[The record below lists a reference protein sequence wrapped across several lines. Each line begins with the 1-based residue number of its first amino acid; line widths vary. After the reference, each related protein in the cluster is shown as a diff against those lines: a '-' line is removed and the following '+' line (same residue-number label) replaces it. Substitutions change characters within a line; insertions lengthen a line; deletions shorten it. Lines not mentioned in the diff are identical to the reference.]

1 MSIVFVVLRVFLR
14 WCKRT
19 VKLPFSLPLQMIAV
33 YDYEAQGDQELSLV
47 EGDIVT
53 LIAKED
59 EMWWCGQVR
68 GHVGMFPSTYVEPY
82 EDQGS
87 IV

>member
-1 MSIVFVVLRVFLR
+1 
-14 WCKRT
+14 
-19 VKLPFSLPLQMIAV
+19 MIAV

-68 GHVGMFPSTYVEPY
+68 GQVGMFPSTYVEPY

-87 IV
+87 IVWQCNTQHHSFHLLKTAILIALGYLF

>member
-1 MSIVFVVLRVFLR
+1 
-14 WCKRT
+14 
-19 VKLPFSLPLQMIAV
+19 MIAV

-59 EMWWCGQVR
+59 ELWWCGQVR
-68 GHVGMFPSTYVEPY
+68 GLVGMFPSAYVEPY
-82 EDQGS
+82 NDL
-87 IV
+87 V